1 MPSAGADCAV
11 CCDSLEPA
19 MEECCAVCAEPL
31 VWVAYGQCGH
41 REVCYE
47 CTARM
52 RFVMEDSRC
61 CICKQDCSSV
71 FVTKA
76 LGDYT
81 KVVTDFE
88 GLGEELRRKDK
99 GGTRLWYEDSVQAYF
114 DDEEPFRRIKAMCR
128 LSCSKCEESAPPP
141 PDESLP
147 KGAVKKGHIFK
158 GIESLRRH
166 LFQSHKLIMCE
177 LCLKGRKVFVCEQNL
192 FSRSQLD
199 RHSEKGDS
207 EVDGTEEERGGFTGH
222 PMCEFCRKRFY
233 GEHELYQH
241 MSTEHYTCHL
251 CQRARPGHF
260 EYYRNYDDLEMH
272 FRDKHSLC
280 EHPDCLS
287 KKFIVFV
294 SEAELKRH
302 NATTHGGSMSRSQR
316 NAALQIPVVFEFRRP
331 GQASGEGGRS
341 GGNNGRHGYGRGRGR
356 RGNVQFEPDSLDA
369 AVQASV
375 EQAILD
381 DAVRES
387 AAMAASSESAAVVS
401 NGGDTRE
408 AQNSFAALSESET
421 DLADGDAPPPSRY
434 ASAVSGTGPSTLVH
448 SAFPPLPGGS
458 STGGSG
464 KGKHKPKNQK
474 GPASMAALLGG
485 GGGGRGSGIRILNT
499 AGSRPPSA
507 GSSSRPSS
515 ANGDTRGGGWAS
527 SIPRPSST
535 SSEARPGGWTS
546 VSPNQRPQVAASF
559 SNPEESFPPVTA
571 AGPPSVNGRGA
582 TDGSNG
588 STRAKDTPASGNR
601 VGGVDV
607 VKKLSMEE
615 LRAANKALI
624 ESVKTGLRGNEQA
637 FADFKDVSAR
647 YNRGEMNTL
656 DYYRRIIRLGL
667 SSVVP
672 ELGRLCPDPVKGKEL
687 IDAHAAQ
694 LAREQAFSPVA
705 PSSSSVSQLAK
716 TSSGAGK
723 GKGALE
729 GSTQSS
735 RVSSSGSSRQ
745 PPDEEVE
752 VLSKDGYRT
761 GKGKSRLDDGNSS
774 TLEVTE
780 GRPTS
785 RKPQVLVKATG
796 GLLEPSSD
804 SAHQPGVS
812 GQAKVWTCESC
823 TLENQGDSAECVACG
838 RDGPEWAVAS
848 RSGKGTDSAGNDKR
862 KKKLSKFQRVRLGDG
877 SAAALLSSV
886 ANPNP
891 WGVISDVGS
900 PAVPTTEVRGGFG
913 RGAWANGG
921 GNRLVAGTR
930 KN

>member
-1 MPSAGADCAV
+1 
-11 CCDSLEPA
+11 
-19 MEECCAVCAEPL
+19 
-31 VWVAYGQCGH
+31 
-41 REVCYE
+41 
-47 CTARM
+47 
-52 RFVMEDSRC
+52 
-61 CICKQDCSSV
+61 
-71 FVTKA
+71 
-76 LGDYT
+76 
-81 KVVTDFE
+81 
-88 GLGEELRRKDK
+88 
-99 GGTRLWYEDSVQAYF
+99 
-114 DDEEPFRRIKAMCR
+114 
-128 LSCSKCEESAPPP
+128 
-141 PDESLP
+141 
-147 KGAVKKGHIFK
+147 
-158 GIESLRRH
+158 
-166 LFQSHKLIMCE
+166 
-177 LCLKGRKVFVCEQNL
+177 
-192 FSRSQLD
+192 
-199 RHSEKGDS
+199 
-207 EVDGTEEERGGFTGH
+207 
-222 PMCEFCRKRFY
+222 
-233 GEHELYQH
+233 
-241 MSTEHYTCHL
+241 
-251 CQRARPGHF
+251 
-260 EYYRNYDDLEMH
+260 
-272 FRDKHSLC
+272 
-280 EHPDCLS
+280 
-287 KKFIVFV
+287 
-294 SEAELKRH
+294 
-302 NATTHGGSMSRSQR
+302 
-316 NAALQIPVVFEFRRP
+316 
-331 GQASGEGGRS
+331 
-341 GGNNGRHGYGRGRGR
+341 
-356 RGNVQFEPDSLDA
+356 
-369 AVQASV
+369 
-375 EQAILD
+375 
-381 DAVRES
+381 
-387 AAMAASSESAAVVS
+387 
-401 NGGDTRE
+401 
-408 AQNSFAALSESET
+408 
-421 DLADGDAPPPSRY
+421 
-434 ASAVSGTGPSTLVH
+434 
-448 SAFPPLPGGS
+448 
-458 STGGSG
+458 
-464 KGKHKPKNQK
+464 
-474 GPASMAALLGG
+474 
-485 GGGGRGSGIRILNT
+485 
-499 AGSRPPSA
+499 
-507 GSSSRPSS
+507 
-515 ANGDTRGGGWAS
+515 
-527 SIPRPSST
+527 
-535 SSEARPGGWTS
+535 
-546 VSPNQRPQVAASF
+546 
-559 SNPEESFPPVTA
+559 
-571 AGPPSVNGRGA
+571 
-582 TDGSNG
+582 
-588 STRAKDTPASGNR
+588 
-601 VGGVDV
+601 
-607 VKKLSMEE
+607 MEE

-694 LAREQAFSPVA
+694 LAREQAFPPVA

-877 SAAALLSSV
+877 SAAALLDSV

-891 WGVISDVGS
+891 WGVISDVES

-930 KN
+930 KNWHQWSLLGKVFEGWYFGQFEKEHWKVNNSSVETVLAEWLKGRNSCTEVAKELFRSNLTYMPFEVIHGVYGAHIFEQSSKVNFFPLFRKSVGTKLAQSMILWNIWDRYIDEIYSAVSTTVVVHTGFPTHLWSAFVSYEGLTILTGSNR

>member
-1 MPSAGADCAV
+1 
-11 CCDSLEPA
+11 
-19 MEECCAVCAEPL
+19 
-31 VWVAYGQCGH
+31 
-41 REVCYE
+41 
-47 CTARM
+47 
-52 RFVMEDSRC
+52 
-61 CICKQDCSSV
+61 
-71 FVTKA
+71 
-76 LGDYT
+76 
-81 KVVTDFE
+81 
-88 GLGEELRRKDK
+88 
-99 GGTRLWYEDSVQAYF
+99 
-114 DDEEPFRRIKAMCR
+114 
-128 LSCSKCEESAPPP
+128 
-141 PDESLP
+141 
-147 KGAVKKGHIFK
+147 
-158 GIESLRRH
+158 
-166 LFQSHKLIMCE
+166 
-177 LCLKGRKVFVCEQNL
+177 
-192 FSRSQLD
+192 
-199 RHSEKGDS
+199 
-207 EVDGTEEERGGFTGH
+207 
-222 PMCEFCRKRFY
+222 
-233 GEHELYQH
+233 
-241 MSTEHYTCHL
+241 
-251 CQRARPGHF
+251 
-260 EYYRNYDDLEMH
+260 
-272 FRDKHSLC
+272 
-280 EHPDCLS
+280 
-287 KKFIVFV
+287 
-294 SEAELKRH
+294 
-302 NATTHGGSMSRSQR
+302 
-316 NAALQIPVVFEFRRP
+316 VFEFRRP

-341 GGNNGRHGYGRGRGR
+341 GGNNGRQGYGRGRGR

-485 GGGGRGSGIRILNT
+485 GGGGGRGSGIRILNT

-546 VSPNQRPQVAASF
+546 VSPNRRPQVAASF

-607 VKKLSMEE
+607 VQKLSMEE

-694 LAREQAFSPVA
+694 LAREQAFPPVA

-877 SAAALLSSV
+877 SAAALLDSV

-891 WGVISDVGS
+891 WGVISDVES